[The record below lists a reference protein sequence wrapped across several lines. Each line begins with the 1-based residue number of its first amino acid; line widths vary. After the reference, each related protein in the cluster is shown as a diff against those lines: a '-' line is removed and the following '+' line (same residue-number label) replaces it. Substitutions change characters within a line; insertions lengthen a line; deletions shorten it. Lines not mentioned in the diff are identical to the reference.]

1 MGRTPST
8 RRPSD
13 PHGSRPGREA
23 GPRRSVPSGRASWK
37 GRDRPW
43 RLVAGTIATA
53 LLLHLIFPSRGL
65 EAQVCFDPCVGPP
78 TGALLLAGG
87 GTLDPEIFQRFV
99 ELAGGPD
106 ARIVVIPTAA
116 REDHF
121 PPDWEGLQ
129 PFRKAGAA
137 DVRVLHTRY
146 RSMADDE
153 AFVEP
158 LRRATGVWFVGGR
171 PWRLVDAYGGT
182 RVLDELHLLVARGG
196 VIGGTSAGASILAS
210 FLIRGDPADND
221 ILIAPGYDD
230 GFGFLRG
237 TAVDQHVV
245 VRGREADLL
254 EVLRRHPD
262 LVGIGID
269 EGTAVVVRGDRAEV
283 LGRSRVAFYDP
294 DDPARQPRWLGP
306 GDVFRLREARTVEE
320 LGAGFN

>member
-1 MGRTPST
+1 M
-8 RRPSD
+8 
-13 PHGSRPGREA
+13 
-23 GPRRSVPSGRASWK
+23 
-37 GRDRPW
+37 
-43 RLVAGTIATA
+43 
-53 LLLHLIFPSRGL
+53 
-65 EAQVCFDPCVGPP
+65 
-78 TGALLLAGG
+78 
-87 GTLDPEIFQRFV
+87 LDPEIFQRFV
-99 ELAGGPD
+99 ELAGGQD
-106 ARIVVIPTAA
+106 ALIVVIPTAA

-121 PPDWEGLQ
+121 PPDWEGLE

-171 PWRLVDAYGGT
+171 PWRLVDVYGGT

-196 VIGGTSAGASILAS
+196 AIGGTSAGASILAS

-221 ILIAPGYDD
+221 IVIAPGYDD

-262 LVGIGID
+262 LLGIGID
-269 EGTAVVVRGDRAEV
+269 EGTAIVVRGDRAEV
-283 LGRSRVAFYDP
+283 LGRSRVALYDP

-306 GDVFRLREARTVEE
+306 GDVFQLREARSAEE
-320 LGAGFN
+320 LGTGFN